1 MSVDDDESLSAK
13 ILLMQASNRSRIKSW
28 MKTTQEIND
37 NEIDEQ
43 AEQAFKDIK
52 ASNENVGIGFDLSN
66 DLNDE
71 VDDLT
76 RANEALRRKFLSKDA
91 LKRHQQSQSSA
102 QLASKP
108 MPKQQ
113 KIELSDDSEP
123 ETKGTSRKK
132 KPTMK
137 PDNKAERSPEVND
150 IPVIS
155 KSKKRPGSY
164 MDQLLADRRKKSRS
178 ATKSK
183 WLIWNWKILSTEM
196 SFSESKMTII
206 SLSCK
211 ITEMSNF

>member
-43 AEQAFKDIK
+43 VEQAFKDIK

-113 KIELSDDSEP
+113 KIEFSDDSEP
-123 ETKGTSRKK
+123 ETNHETGQQ
-132 KPTMK
+132 
-137 PDNKAERSPEVND
+137 
-150 IPVIS
+150 
-155 KSKKRPGSY
+155 G
-164 MDQLLADRRKKSRS
+164 
-178 ATKSK
+178 
-183 WLIWNWKILSTEM
+183 
-196 SFSESKMTII
+196 
-206 SLSCK
+206 
-211 ITEMSNF
+211 